1 MSTPDRAMRRVG
13 HSPAKWL
20 TRGAATGYSCNRS
33 MLWNYWGR
41 LPPSAAGPPERG
53 GRCRVRSLPGRTEM
67 RGGGVVLAGVD
78 GTDSGRAALQNA
90 AGEAVSA
97 GLRLVALHVRRSPR
111 PLELMAWE
119 TYPIAEQWRDELELE
134 AWLQCT
140 LVLAD
145 LRVEWEY
152 AVVDGDPAQALC
164 SYAADRSACA
174 VYVGSRIRTRW
185 AARLHRCPAFELQRR
200 SSCRVRVVRFPD
212 LAG

>member
-1 MSTPDRAMRRVG
+1 
-13 HSPAKWL
+13 
-20 TRGAATGYSCNRS
+20 
-33 MLWNYWGR
+33 
-41 LPPSAAGPPERG
+41 
-53 GRCRVRSLPGRTEM
+53 M

-78 GTDSGRAALQNA
+78 GTDSGRAALQTA
-90 AGEAVSA
+90 AAEAVSA

-119 TYPIAEQWRDELELE
+119 TYPMAEQWRDELELD

-145 LRVEWEY
+145 LPVEWEY
-152 AVVDGDPAQALC
+152 AVVDGDPAQALR
-164 SYAADRSACA
+164 SYADKRSACA

-185 AARLHRCPAFELQRR
+185 AARLHRCPAVELQRR
-200 SSCRVRVVRFPD
+200 SPCRVRVVRFPD

>member
-111 PLELMAWE
+111 PLELMA
-119 TYPIAEQWRDELELE
+119 YVRDELELE
-134 AWLQCT
+134 AWPQCT